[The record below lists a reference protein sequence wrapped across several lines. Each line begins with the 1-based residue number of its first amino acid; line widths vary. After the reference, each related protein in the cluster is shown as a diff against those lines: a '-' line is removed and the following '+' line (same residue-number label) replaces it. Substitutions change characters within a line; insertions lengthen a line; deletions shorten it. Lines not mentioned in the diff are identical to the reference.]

1 MNPLTLDQA
10 RSWYS
15 ESDPV
20 HGFDHIRR
28 VYAMAQRLALAEGAD
43 VEIVGAAALLH
54 DAEGSQTDG
63 GEEGRQDHHFA
74 SADFARHVLQT
85 NGWPEDRIDAVQHC
99 IRAHRFR
106 DNSES
111 PQTLEA
117 KILFDA
123 DKLDVIGAI
132 GIVRTVA
139 YDIVVGQPVFSEPST
154 QFLETGLKE
163 TGEPHSSYH
172 EFLFKLIKVK
182 DLLYTPS
189 ACAIAVGRHRFLVDF
204 FNRLMAEE
212 HGDL

>member
-1 MNPLTLDQA
+1 MLTLDIA

-15 ESDPV
+15 ATDPV

-28 VYAMAQRLALAEGAD
+28 VYAMAERLALAEGAD
-43 VEIVGAAALLH
+43 VEIVRAAALLH

-63 GEEGRQDHHFA
+63 GEQGRLEHHFA
-74 SADFARHVLQT
+74 SADFAYEVLQAE
-85 NGWPEDRIDAVQHC
+85 GWEEDRIAAVQHC

-106 DNSES
+106 HNSEP

-132 GIVRTVA
+132 GVVRTVA
-139 YDIVVGQPVFSEPST
+139 YDVIVGQPIFAEPSPR
-154 QFLETGLKE
+154 FLETGLKE
-163 TGEPHSSYH
+163 ADEPHSSYH

-182 DLLYTPS
+182 DLLHTY
-189 ACAIAVGRHRFLVDF
+189 AARAIAEDRHRFLVDF
-204 FNRLMAEE
+204 FNRLAAEE
-212 HGDL
+212 RGEI